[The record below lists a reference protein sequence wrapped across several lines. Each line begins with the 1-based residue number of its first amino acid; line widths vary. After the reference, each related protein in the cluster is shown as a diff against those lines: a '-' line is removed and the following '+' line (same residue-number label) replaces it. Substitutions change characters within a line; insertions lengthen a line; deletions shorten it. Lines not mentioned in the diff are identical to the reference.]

1 MSENEQK
8 KILIQNLVQIIG
20 SINNID
26 INKSICENLLIN
38 EKKYE
43 EKDINN
49 LLQEVFNN
57 EEIIQKQDALNKL
70 SSLFQNEENQNEDNI
85 NLVKPI
91 NNFNLPTIDF
101 KPKERKNYDLK
112 IKSNLNI
119 ENEENEI
126 RKVQSV
132 KNELF
137 SNKILDKINSFKNEL
152 LTKDNIENNN
162 NKKRNDNNFRERIE
176 KLNKNEKNIKTHK
189 NQIQKNDVNDI
200 KGKINTLKQ
209 RNSSDN
215 KKDPF
220 EDIHNMLNNFKNK
233 K

>member
-1 MSENEQK
+1 MSENDQK

-26 INKSICENLLIN
+26 INKSTCENILLN
-38 EKKYE
+38 EKKYDKNE
-43 EKDINN
+43 INN
-49 LLQEVFNN
+49 LLNEVFNN
-57 EEIIQKQDALNKL
+57 KEIIQKQDALNKL
-70 SSLFQNEENQNEDNI
+70 SSLFQKEENKNEENID
-85 NLVKPI
+85 LVKPT

-101 KPKERKNYDLK
+101 KTKEHKNSDLK
-112 IKSNLNI
+112 IKSNLNY
-119 ENEENEI
+119 EKEENEI

-152 LTKDNIENNN
+152 LTQDNLESNN

-176 KLNKNEKNIKTHK
+176 KLNRNEKNIKTNK
-189 NQIQKNDVNDI
+189 NQIQKNDVNEI
-200 KGKINTLKQ
+200 KGKINSLKQ
-209 RNSSDN
+209 RNSYD

-220 EDIHNMLNNFKNK
+220 EDINNMLNNFKNK

>member
-1 MSENEQK
+1 MSENDQK

-26 INKSICENLLIN
+26 INKSTCENILLN
-38 EKKYE
+38 EKKYDKNE
-43 EKDINN
+43 INN
-49 LLQEVFNN
+49 LLNEVFNN
-57 EEIIQKQDALNKL
+57 KEIIQKQDALNKL
-70 SSLFQNEENQNEDNI
+70 SSLFQKEENQNEENI
-85 NLVKPI
+85 DLVKPT

-101 KPKERKNYDLK
+101 KTKEHKNSDLK
-112 IKSNLNI
+112 IKSNLNY
-119 ENEENEI
+119 EKEENEI

-152 LTKDNIENNN
+152 LTQDNIENNN

-176 KLNKNEKNIKTHK
+176 KLNRNEKNIKTNK
-189 NQIQKNDVNDI
+189 NQIQKNDVNEI
-200 KGKINTLKQ
+200 KGKINSLKQ
-209 RNSSDN
+209 RNSYD

-220 EDIHNMLNNFKNK
+220 EDINNMLNNFKNK

>member
-1 MSENEQK
+1 MSENDQK

-26 INKSICENLLIN
+26 INKSTCENILLN
-38 EKKYE
+38 EKKYDKNE
-43 EKDINN
+43 INN
-49 LLQEVFNN
+49 LLNELFNN
-57 EEIIQKQDALNKL
+57 KEIIQKQDALNKL
-70 SSLFQNEENQNEDNI
+70 SSLFQKEENQNEENI
-85 NLVKPI
+85 DLVKPT

-101 KPKERKNYDLK
+101 KTKEHKNSDLK
-112 IKSNLNI
+112 IKSNLNY
-119 ENEENEI
+119 EKEENEI

-152 LTKDNIENNN
+152 LTQDNLESNNLS
-162 NKKRNDNNFRERIE
+162 DNNFRERIE
-176 KLNKNEKNIKTHK
+176 KLNKNDNNIIKKNK
-189 NQIQKNDVNDI
+189 NQIQKNDVNEI
-200 KGKINTLKQ
+200 KGKINSLKQ
-209 RNSSDN
+209 RNSYD

-220 EDIHNMLNNFKNK
+220 EDINNMLNNFKNK

>member
-70 SSLFQNEENQNEDNI
+70 SSLFQKEENQNEENI
-85 NLVKPI
+85 DLVKPT

-152 LTKDNIENNN
+152 LTQDNLES
-162 NKKRNDNNFRERIE
+162 NKRSDNNFRERIE
-176 KLNKNEKNIKTHK
+176 KLNKNDNNIIKKNK

-200 KGKINTLKQ
+200 KGKINSLKK
-209 RNSSDN
+209 RTIDN

-220 EDIHNMLNNFKNK
+220 EDINNMLNNFKNK

>member
-38 EKKYE
+38 ENKYE

-49 LLQEVFNN
+49 LLKEVFYNQ
-57 EEIIQKQDALNKL
+57 EIIQKQDALNKL
-70 SSLFQNEENQNEDNI
+70 SSLFQNEENPNEDNN
-85 NLVKPI
+85 NLVKPT
-91 NNFNLPTIDF
+91 NNFNLPTFDF
-101 KPKERKNYDLK
+101 KPKEHKNFDSK
-112 IKSNLNI
+112 IKSNLNN
-119 ENEENEI
+119 ENVDNEI

-152 LTKDNIENNN
+152 LTQDNLES
-162 NKKRNDNNFRERIE
+162 NKRSDNNFRERIE
-176 KLNKNEKNIKTHK
+176 KLNRNEKNIKSNK

-200 KGKINTLKQ
+200 KGKINSLKQ
-209 RNSSDN
+209 RNSFEN

-220 EDIHNMLNNFKNK
+220 EDINNMLNNFKNK

>member
-1 MSENEQK
+1 MSENDQK

-26 INKSICENLLIN
+26 INKSTCENILLN
-38 EKKYE
+38 EKKYDKNE
-43 EKDINN
+43 INN
-49 LLQEVFNN
+49 LLNEVFNN
-57 EEIIQKQDALNKL
+57 KEIIQKQDALNKL
-70 SSLFQNEENQNEDNI
+70 SSLFQKEENQNEENI
-85 NLVKPI
+85 DLVKPT

-101 KPKERKNYDLK
+101 KTKEHKNSDLK
-112 IKSNLNI
+112 IKSNLNY
-119 ENEENEI
+119 EKEENEI

-152 LTKDNIENNN
+152 LTQDNLESNN

-176 KLNKNEKNIKTHK
+176 KLNRNEKNIKTNK
-189 NQIQKNDVNDI
+189 NQIQKNDVNEI
-200 KGKINTLKQ
+200 KGKINSLKQ
-209 RNSSDN
+209 RNSYD

-220 EDIHNMLNNFKNK
+220 EDINNMLNNFKNK

>member
-38 EKKYE
+38 ENKYE

-49 LLQEVFNN
+49 LLKEVFNN
-57 EEIIQKQDALNKL
+57 QEIIQKQDALNKL
-70 SSLFQNEENQNEDNI
+70 SSLFQNEENPNEDNN
-85 NLVKPI
+85 NLVKPT

-101 KPKERKNYDLK
+101 KPKEHKNFDSK
-112 IKSNLNI
+112 IKSNLNN
-119 ENEENEI
+119 ENVDNEI

-152 LTKDNIENNN
+152 LTQDNLES
-162 NKKRNDNNFRERIE
+162 NKRSDNNFRERIE
-176 KLNKNEKNIKTHK
+176 KLNRNEKNIKSNK

-200 KGKINTLKQ
+200 KGKINSLKQ
-209 RNSSDN
+209 RNSFEN

-220 EDIHNMLNNFKNK
+220 EDINNMLNNFKNK

>member
-38 EKKYE
+38 ENKYE

-49 LLQEVFNN
+49 LLKEVFNN
-57 EEIIQKQDALNKL
+57 QEIIQKQDALNKL
-70 SSLFQNEENQNEDNI
+70 SSLFQNEENPNEDNN
-85 NLVKPI
+85 NLVKPT
-91 NNFNLPTIDF
+91 NNFNLPTFDF
-101 KPKERKNYDLK
+101 KPKEHKNFDSK
-112 IKSNLNI
+112 IKSNLNN
-119 ENEENEI
+119 ENVDNEI

-152 LTKDNIENNN
+152 LTQDNLES
-162 NKKRNDNNFRERIE
+162 NKRSNNNFRERIE
-176 KLNKNEKNIKTHK
+176 KLNRNEKNIKSNK

-200 KGKINTLKQ
+200 KGKINSLKQ
-209 RNSSDN
+209 RNSFEN

-220 EDIHNMLNNFKNK
+220 EDINNMLNNFKNK

>member
-38 EKKYE
+38 ENKSE

-49 LLQEVFNN
+49 LLKEVFNN
-57 EEIIQKQDALNKL
+57 QEIIQKQDALNKL
-70 SSLFQNEENQNEDNI
+70 SSLFQNEENPNEDNN
-85 NLVKPI
+85 NLVKPT
-91 NNFNLPTIDF
+91 NNFNLPTFDF
-101 KPKERKNYDLK
+101 KPKEHKNFDSK
-112 IKSNLNI
+112 IKSNLNN
-119 ENEENEI
+119 ENVDNEI

-152 LTKDNIENNN
+152 LTQDNLES
-162 NKKRNDNNFRERIE
+162 NKRSDNNFRERIE
-176 KLNKNEKNIKTHK
+176 KLNRNEKNIKSNK

-200 KGKINTLKQ
+200 KGKINSLKQ
-209 RNSSDN
+209 RNSFEN

-220 EDIHNMLNNFKNK
+220 EDINNMLNNFKNK

>member
-38 EKKYE
+38 ENKYE

-49 LLQEVFNN
+49 LLKEVFNN
-57 EEIIQKQDALNKL
+57 QEIIQKQDALNKL
-70 SSLFQNEENQNEDNI
+70 SSLFQNEENPNEDNN
-85 NLVKPI
+85 NLVKPT
-91 NNFNLPTIDF
+91 NNFNLPTFDF
-101 KPKERKNYDLK
+101 KPKEHKNFDSK
-112 IKSNLNI
+112 IKSNLNN
-119 ENEENEI
+119 ENVDNEI

-152 LTKDNIENNN
+152 LTQDNLESNN

-176 KLNKNEKNIKTHK
+176 KLNRNEKNIKTNK

-200 KGKINTLKQ
+200 KGKINSLKK
-209 RNSSDN
+209 RTIDN

-220 EDIHNMLNNFKNK
+220 EDINNMLNNFKNK

>member
-1 MSENEQK
+1 MSENDQK

-26 INKSICENLLIN
+26 INKSTCENILLN
-38 EKKYE
+38 EKKYDKTE
-43 EKDINN
+43 INN
-49 LLQEVFNN
+49 LLNEVFNN
-57 EEIIQKQDALNKL
+57 KEIIQKQDALNKL
-70 SSLFQNEENQNEDNI
+70 SSLFQKEENQNEENI
-85 NLVKPI
+85 DLVKPT

-101 KPKERKNYDLK
+101 KTKEHKNSDLK
-112 IKSNLNI
+112 IKSNLNY
-119 ENEENEI
+119 EKEENEI

-152 LTKDNIENNN
+152 LTQDNLESNN

-176 KLNKNEKNIKTHK
+176 KLNRNEKNIKTNK
-189 NQIQKNDVNDI
+189 NQIQKNDVNEI
-200 KGKINTLKQ
+200 KGKINSLKQ
-209 RNSSDN
+209 RNSYD

-220 EDIHNMLNNFKNK
+220 EDINNMLNNFKNK

>member
-38 EKKYE
+38 ENKYE

-49 LLQEVFNN
+49 LLKEVFNN
-57 EEIIQKQDALNKL
+57 QEIIQKQDALNKL
-70 SSLFQNEENQNEDNI
+70 SSLFQNEENPNEDNN
-85 NLVKPI
+85 NLVKPT
-91 NNFNLPTIDF
+91 NNFNLPTFDF
-101 KPKERKNYDLK
+101 KPKEHKNFDSK
-112 IKSNLNI
+112 IKSNLNN
-119 ENEENEI
+119 ENVDNEI

-152 LTKDNIENNN
+152 LTQDNLES
-162 NKKRNDNNFRERIE
+162 NKRSDNNFRERIE
-176 KLNKNEKNIKTHK
+176 KLNRNEKNIKSNK

-200 KGKINTLKQ
+200 KGKINSLKQ
-209 RNSSDN
+209 RNSFEN

-220 EDIHNMLNNFKNK
+220 EDINNMLNNFKNK

>member
-1 MSENEQK
+1 MSENDQK

-26 INKSICENLLIN
+26 INKSTCENILLN
-38 EKKYE
+38 EKKYDKNE
-43 EKDINN
+43 INN
-49 LLQEVFNN
+49 LLNEVFNN
-57 EEIIQKQDALNKL
+57 KEIIQKQDALNKL
-70 SSLFQNEENQNEDNI
+70 SSLFQKEENKNEENID
-85 NLVKPI
+85 LVKPT
-91 NNFNLPTIDF
+91 NNFNLPTFDF
-101 KPKERKNYDLK
+101 KTKEHKNSDLK
-112 IKSNLNI
+112 IKSNLNY
-119 ENEENEI
+119 EKEENEI

-152 LTKDNIENNN
+152 LTQDNLESNN

-176 KLNKNEKNIKTHK
+176 KLNRNEKNIKTNK
-189 NQIQKNDVNDI
+189 NQIQKNDVNEI
-200 KGKINTLKQ
+200 KGKINSLKQ
-209 RNSSDN
+209 RNSYD

-220 EDIHNMLNNFKNK
+220 EDINNMLNNFKNK

>member
-49 LLQEVFNN
+49 LLKEVFNN
-57 EEIIQKQDALNKL
+57 QEIIQKQDALNKL
-70 SSLFQNEENQNEDNI
+70 SSLFQSGNISNNENI
-85 NLVKPI
+85 NLVKPT
-91 NNFNLPTIDF
+91 NNLNLPKIDF
-101 KPKERKNYDLK
+101 KIKEHKNLDLK
-112 IKSNLNI
+112 KNDN
-119 ENEENEI
+119 NEI

-132 KNELF
+132 KNEQF
-137 SNKILDKINSFKNEL
+137 SNKLLDKIKDFKNEL
-152 LTKDNIENNN
+152 LSNDNNN
-162 NKKRNDNNFRERIE
+162 NIKRNETNNFRERIE
-176 KLNKNEKNIKTHK
+176 KLNRNEKNIKSNK

-200 KGKINTLKQ
+200 KGKINSLKQ
-209 RNSSDN
+209 RNSFEN

-220 EDIHNMLNNFKNK
+220 EDINNMLNNFKNK

>member
-1 MSENEQK
+1 MSEKDQK

-26 INKSICENLLIN
+26 INKSTCENILLN
-38 EKKYE
+38 EKKYDKNE
-43 EKDINN
+43 INN
-49 LLQEVFNN
+49 LLNEVFNN
-57 EEIIQKQDALNKL
+57 KEIIQKQDALNKL
-70 SSLFQNEENQNEDNI
+70 SSLFQKEENQNEENI
-85 NLVKPI
+85 DLVKPT

-101 KPKERKNYDLK
+101 KTKEHKNSDLK
-112 IKSNLNI
+112 IKSNLNY
-119 ENEENEI
+119 EKEENEI

-152 LTKDNIENNN
+152 LTQDNLESNN

-176 KLNKNEKNIKTHK
+176 KLNRNEKNIKTNK
-189 NQIQKNDVNDI
+189 NQIQKNDVNEI
-200 KGKINTLKQ
+200 KGKINSLKQ
-209 RNSSDN
+209 RNSYD

-220 EDIHNMLNNFKNK
+220 EDINNMLNNFKNK

>member
-26 INKSICENLLIN
+26 INKSTCENILLN
-38 EKKYE
+38 EKKYDKNE
-43 EKDINN
+43 INN
-49 LLQEVFNN
+49 LLNEVFNN
-57 EEIIQKQDALNKL
+57 KEIIQKQDALNKL
-70 SSLFQNEENQNEDNI
+70 SSLFQKEENQNEENI
-85 NLVKPI
+85 DLVKPT

-101 KPKERKNYDLK
+101 KTKEHKNSDLK
-112 IKSNLNI
+112 IKSNLNY
-119 ENEENEI
+119 EKEENEI

-152 LTKDNIENNN
+152 LTQDNLESNN

-176 KLNKNEKNIKTHK
+176 KLNRNEKNIKTNK
-189 NQIQKNDVNDI
+189 NQIQKNDVNEI
-200 KGKINTLKQ
+200 KGKINSLKQ
-209 RNSSDN
+209 RNSYD

-220 EDIHNMLNNFKNK
+220 EDINNMLNNFKNK

>member
-38 EKKYE
+38 ENKYE

-49 LLQEVFNN
+49 LLKEVFNN
-57 EEIIQKQDALNKL
+57 QEIIQKQDALNKL
-70 SSLFQNEENQNEDNI
+70 SSLFQNEENPNEDNN
-85 NLVKPI
+85 NLVKPT
-91 NNFNLPTIDF
+91 NNFNLPTFDF
-101 KPKERKNYDLK
+101 KPKEHKNFDSK
-112 IKSNLNI
+112 IKSNLNN
-119 ENEENEI
+119 ENVDNEI

-152 LTKDNIENNN
+152 LTQDNLES
-162 NKKRNDNNFRERIE
+162 NKRSDNNFRERIE
-176 KLNKNEKNIKTHK
+176 KLNRNEKNMKSNK

-200 KGKINTLKQ
+200 KGKINSLKQ
-209 RNSSDN
+209 RNSFEN

-220 EDIHNMLNNFKNK
+220 EDINNMLNNFKNK